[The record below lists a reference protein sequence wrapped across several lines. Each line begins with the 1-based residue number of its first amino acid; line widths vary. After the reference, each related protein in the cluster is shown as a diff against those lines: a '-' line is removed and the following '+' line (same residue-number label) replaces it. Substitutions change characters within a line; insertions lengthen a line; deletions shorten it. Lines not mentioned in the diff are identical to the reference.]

1 MKINRLL
8 ITLCLTLTC
17 LLTKAQTINGISV
30 STNSNQEKI
39 VVVLNGQP
47 MCEGTQSCFI
57 ANLHP
62 GTYKIQV
69 FPASEMDRHI
79 ASRHLLYYDK
89 IKYDGHGVRT
99 IQIAG
104 NISNEEEYF
113 RPSYIHVMNKREFMD
128 YLKSIDDADF
138 DSRRLE
144 RIDMLPNE
152 TSFTSEQCSML
163 SEVFDFDQ
171 DRVTLLKKLYPRV
184 VDKVSFYK
192 AIDTMDF
199 SGNQRQV
206 KDFVEKYNRRHK

>member
-1 MKINRLL
+1 MKTYRFLF
-8 ITLCLTLTC
+8 TLCMTFSFLM
-17 LLTKAQTINGISV
+17 TKAQNINGISV
-30 STNSNQEKI
+30 NVNSNQEKI

-47 MCEGTQSCFI
+47 VCEGTHSCFI
-57 ANLHP
+57 ANLYP

-79 ASRHLLYYDK
+79 TSRHLLYYNK
-89 IKYDGHGVRT
+89 IKYNGQGVRT

-104 NISNEEEYF
+104 NICNEEEYF
-113 RPSYIHVMNKREFMD
+113 SPSYIHVMNKREFLD

-152 TSFTSEQCSML
+152 TSFSSEQCCML

-171 DRVTLLKKLYPRV
+171 GRVSLLKKLYPRV
-184 VDKVSFYK
+184 VDKASFYK

-199 SGNQRQV
+199 LGNQREV
-206 KDFVEKYNRRHK
+206 KDFVEKYNKRHR